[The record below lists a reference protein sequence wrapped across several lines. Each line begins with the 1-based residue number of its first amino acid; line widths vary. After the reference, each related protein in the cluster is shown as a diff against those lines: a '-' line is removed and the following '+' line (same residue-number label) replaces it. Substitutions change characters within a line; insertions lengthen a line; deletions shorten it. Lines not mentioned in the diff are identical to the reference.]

1 MILFI
6 EQLLNGLQYGAF
18 LFLLASGLTLVFGIM
33 GVINLTHGTFYMIG
47 AYCGALTVAS
57 TGSFLMGLL
66 AAMAG
71 AGLYGLL
78 VESAVVRWLYNRDHL
93 YQVLATLGLILFT
106 NEAVTLIVGRSP
118 IFMNIP
124 PFLEGSVTLFPG
136 LAYPLMRLAL
146 IAVGLAVA
154 FGLWLLV
161 NHTRFG
167 MLMRAGA
174 DDRQMVD
181 ALGVNMRVLYM
192 SVFGLGAILCGLAGV
207 MAAPLLAVEIAM
219 GERILITTFVVIVI
233 GGVGSIR
240 GAFVGAM
247 LVGMVDSL
255 GRAYVPQIFTALL
268 PYSVADTLAA
278 GLVSAS
284 IYVLMALVLL
294 VRPYGLFPAR
304 S

>member
-1 MILFI
+1 MTLFI
-6 EQLLNGLQYGAF
+6 EQLLNGVQYGAF

-47 AYCGALTVAS
+47 AYCGALTIAA
-57 TGSFLMGLL
+57 TGSFFLGVL
-66 AAMAG
+66 AAIAG
-71 AGLYGLL
+71 AGIYGLL
-78 VESAVVRWLYNRDHL
+78 VENLVVRWLYDRDHL

-106 NEAVTLIVGRSP
+106 NEAVTMIVGRAP
-118 IFMNIP
+118 IFMNTP
-124 PFLEGSVTLFPG
+124 AFLQGSITILPG
-136 LAYPLMRLAL
+136 LSYSLMRLAL
-146 IAVGLAVA
+146 IVVGLAVA
-154 FGLWLLV
+154 LGLWLLV

-174 DDRQMVD
+174 DDRDMVD
-181 ALGVNMRVLYM
+181 ALGVNMRLLYM
-192 SVFGLGAILCGLAGV
+192 SVFGLGALLCGLAGV
-207 MAAPLLAVEIAM
+207 MAAPLLAVEVAM

-247 LVGMVDSL
+247 LVGLVDSL
-255 GRAYVPQIFTALL
+255 GRAYAPQILDALL
-268 PYSVADTLAA
+268 PPSVAGTLAA

>member
-1 MILFI
+1 M
-6 EQLLNGLQYGAF
+6 
-18 LFLLASGLTLVFGIM
+18 
-33 GVINLTHGTFYMIG
+33 
-47 AYCGALTVAS
+47 
-57 TGSFLMGLL
+57 
-66 AAMAG
+66 
-71 AGLYGLL
+71 
-78 VESAVVRWLYNRDHL
+78 
-93 YQVLATLGLILFT
+93 
-106 NEAVTLIVGRSP
+106 
-118 IFMNIP
+118 
-124 PFLEGSVTLFPG
+124 TLFPG

-240 GAFVGAM
+240 GAFVGACWWAW
-247 LVGMVDSL
+247 S
-255 GRAYVPQIFTALL
+255 T
-268 PYSVADTLAA
+268 
-278 GLVSAS
+278 VSAGPTCRRYLPRYCP
-284 IYVLMALVLL
+284 IRWPTHW
-294 VRPYGLFPAR
+294 RPASSPRA
-304 S
+304 SMC

>member
-6 EQLLNGLQYGAF
+6 EQLLNGIQYGAF

-33 GVINLTHGTFYMIG
+33 GIINLTHGSFYMIG
-47 AYCGALTVAS
+47 AYCGALAAAS
-57 TGSFLMGLL
+57 TGSFLAGFL
-66 AAMAG
+66 AALIG
-71 AGLYGLL
+71 AALYGILA
-78 VESAVVRWLYNRDHL
+78 EIVVIRWLYGRDHL

-106 NEAVTLIVGRSP
+106 NELVTILVGRSP
-118 IFMNIP
+118 LYVAVP
-124 PFLEGSVTLFPG
+124 DLLQGSVPLFAG
-136 LAYPLMRLAL
+136 FSYPLMRIAL
-146 IAVGLAVA
+146 IAVGFAVA
-154 FGLWLLV
+154 FGLWLVV

-174 DDRQMVD
+174 DDRQMAD
-181 ALGVNMRVLYM
+181 ALGVNMRRLYLG
-192 SVFGLGAILCGLAGV
+192 VFAIGALLCGLAGI
-207 MAAPLLAVEIAM
+207 MAAPLLAVEIGM

-240 GAFVGAM
+240 GAFIGAM
-247 LVGMVDSL
+247 LVGMVDSM
-255 GRAYVPQIFTALL
+255 GRAYAPQILMAML
-268 PYSVADTLAA
+268 PASVASTLAA

-284 IYVLMALVLL
+284 TYVLMALVLL

>member
-6 EQLLNGLQYGAF
+6 EQLLNGVQYGAF
-18 LFLLASGLTLVFGIM
+18 LFLLASGLTVVFGIM
-33 GVINLTHGTFYMIG
+33 GVINLTHGTLYMVG
-47 AYCGALTVAS
+47 AYAGAMTVAS
-57 TGSFLMGLL
+57 TGSFAAGVAAAVLGAGAYGLL
-66 AAMAG
+66 A
-71 AGLYGLL
+71 
-78 VESAVVRWLYNRDHL
+78 EIVVIRWLYDRDHL

-106 NEAVTLIVGRSP
+106 NELVTILVGRSP
-118 IFMNIP
+118 IFMEVP
-124 PFLEGSVTLFPG
+124 GFLQGSVTVFPG
-136 LAYPLMRLAL
+136 LAYPVMRLAL
-146 IAVGLAVA
+146 IAVGLLVA
-154 FGLWLLV
+154 GGLYFLV

-174 DDRQMVD
+174 DDRDMVD
-181 ALGVNMRVLYM
+181 ALGVNMRLLFL
-192 SVFGLGAILCGLAGV
+192 SVFGLGAVLCGLAGV
-207 MAAPLLAVEIAM
+207 MAAPLLAVEIGM

-255 GRAYVPQIFTALL
+255 GRAYLPQILVAMLPASTA
-268 PYSVADTLAA
+268 STLAA

-284 IYVLMALVLL
+284 TYMLMALVLL
-294 VRPYGLFPAR
+294 VRPNGLFPAR